1 MKRTP
6 LHGALGAA
14 GARFV
19 DFAGWEMPV
28 QISGIRPEH
37 EAVRRAAGLFDVSHM
52 GEIEIRGSGAAAL
65 CQRVMTN
72 DLARLVPGKALYSPW
87 CDERGGTIDDTILYR
102 PEAEH
107 WIFCVNASNIEVC
120 LDWLREQAAGRTD
133 VEIIDRSAELALVAV
148 QGPLAAR
155 VLAPLGGEVAAL
167 PRFGCAAMQL
177 AGTSCLVART
187 GYTGEDGFEIFVDSA
202 RVEALW
208 HTLLEVG
215 APYGVLPAGLG
226 ARDTL
231 RLEAALPLYGHEL
244 SREISPLEAGLD
256 FAVRLDGPDFIGRE
270 ALRRLRAAG
279 LPRRRIGLVAEGA
292 GIPREGYEVVSGER
306 VVGRVT
312 SGTRTPWLDRA
323 IALALVESSAL
334 KGPLAVRIRGRDVA
348 VRRVETPFY
357 RTGMAPGS

>member
-6 LHGALGAA
+6 LHGALSAA

-28 QISGIRPEH
+28 QIRGIRAEH
-37 EAVRRAAGLFDVSHM
+37 EAVRRAVGLFDVSHM
-52 GEIEIRGSGAAAL
+52 GEIEIRGSGAAWL

-102 PEAEH
+102 PGAGR
-107 WIFCVNASNIEVC
+107 WIFCVNASNVEVC
-120 LDWLREQAAGRTD
+120 LDWLNAQAAGRAD
-133 VEIIDRSAELALVAV
+133 VEIIDRSAELALIAL
-148 QGPLAAR
+148 QGPLAAQ
-155 VLAPLGGEVAAL
+155 VLAPLAAGVAAL
-167 PRFGCAAMQL
+167 PRFGCAEMAL
-177 AGTSCLVART
+177 GGTSCLVART
-187 GYTGEDGFEIFVDSA
+187 GYTGEDGFEIFVDGA
-202 RVEALW
+202 RAEALW
-208 HTLLEVG
+208 HALLEVG
-215 APYGVLPAGLG
+215 APHGALPAGLG

-244 SREISPLEAGLD
+244 SRAISPLEAGLD

-270 ALRRLRAAG
+270 ALRRLRAGG

-292 GIPREGYEVVSGER
+292 GIPREGYDVVSGER

-323 IALALVESSAL
+323 IALALLEANAL
-334 KGPLAVRIRGRDVA
+334 EAPLAVRIRGRDVA

-357 RTGMAPGS
+357 RTGMAQGS